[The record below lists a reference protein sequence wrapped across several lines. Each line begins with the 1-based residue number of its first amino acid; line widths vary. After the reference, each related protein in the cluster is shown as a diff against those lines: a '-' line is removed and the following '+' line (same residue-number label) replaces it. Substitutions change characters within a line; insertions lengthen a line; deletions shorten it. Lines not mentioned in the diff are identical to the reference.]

1 MLCTFSSST
10 VLQKK
15 IWIPGALIFNR
26 VSHRHYMLLH
36 LLIQCPI
43 KSLENVLLSEIRET
57 FAIFDQDGDGRI
69 SKDELRIVM
78 RSLGQNPTEND
89 LDIAIKEV
97 DANGK

>member
-1 MLCTFSSST
+1 MPYKEFG
-10 VLQKK
+10 KRF
-15 IWIPGALIFNR
+15 I
-26 VSHRHYMLLH
+26 
-36 LLIQCPI
+36 
-43 KSLENVLLSEIRET
+43 SEIRET

>member
-1 MLCTFSSST
+1 MILH
-10 VLQKK
+10 VLT
-15 IWIPGALIFNR
+15 
-26 VSHRHYMLLH
+26 
-36 LLIQCPI
+36 QCHI
-43 KSLENVLLSEIRET
+43 KSLENALLSEIRET

-97 DANGK
+97 DVNGK

>member
-1 MLCTFSSST
+1 
-10 VLQKK
+10 
-15 IWIPGALIFNR
+15 
-26 VSHRHYMLLH
+26 MLLH